1 MLNFAGTTI
10 NSTKMGE
17 AFGQWYAARSS
28 PSGAAAA
35 ATATGGAGGEYRWIA
50 AATTTPT
57 PPDTCGYY

>member
-1 MLNFAGTTI
+1 VLNFAGTTI

-35 ATATGGAGGEYRWIA
+35 TATGGAGGEYRWIA